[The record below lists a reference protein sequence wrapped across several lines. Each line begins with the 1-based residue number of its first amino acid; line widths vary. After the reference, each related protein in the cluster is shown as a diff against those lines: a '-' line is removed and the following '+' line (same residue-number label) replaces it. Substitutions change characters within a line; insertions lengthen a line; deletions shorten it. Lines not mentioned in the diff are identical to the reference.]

1 MCLGELGLKRGHRVR
16 AACPDGRRRRFRIF
30 RAARFPE
37 KHPDAQVAAAAHRVL
52 GNAVRRREGA
62 HVDPDCESPE
72 GAKTVVP
79 VTRSASLHSAS
90 AVMSGLSAASA
101 AASLTS
107 PTTHTGPTSIFITA
121 LAGASGI
128 DGICRSSRS
137 AFAGGPFRKMRPS
150 SSTESSISPA
160 PHSWMIFLE
169 RQNPTRARHARS
181 RSSDARRTAAP
192 AAA

>member
-1 MCLGELGLKRGHRVR
+1 MPC
-16 AACPDGRRRRFRIF
+16 A
-30 RAARFPE
+30 
-37 KHPDAQVAAAAHRVL
+37 
-52 GNAVRRREGA
+52 GA
-62 HVDPDCESPE
+62 KERTWILDCESPE

-101 AASLTS
+101 AASLIS

-128 DGICRSSRS
+128 DGICRCSRS
-137 AFAGGPFRKMRPS
+137 AFAGGPLRKMRPS

-160 PHSWMIFLE
+160 PHSWMICFLKDTK
-169 RQNPTRARHARS
+169 PD
-181 RSSDARRTAAP
+181 SSAACAEPIVGCPANGSSCRGVKMRRR
-192 AAA
+192 